1 MFMKRLT
8 LDEIK
13 MTSDLKALD
22 EEYQQVSKE
31 YSEDMSKWRKVA
43 AWRSQS
49 GMGDRDVEI
58 IEAVCKQKLS
68 DSGKRHAALLN
79 KIHGIKMQ
87 VTASSHTALEDKLKA
102 ILAEPLKK
110 EKEEKVV
117 TSASERATERE
128 RRKAEARAITK
139 QKKENENKKA
149 ILIAYLESVD
159 NRAFAIMQVENRA
172 LETGKYAP
180 YGEEISKE
188 EWEQLVEDTRE
199 LHEERSKRA
208 DTRKRKELG
217 IKEEEDPAFADRQ
230 DEDVERVNREL
241 EDEDKDE
248 GEKK

>member
-1 MFMKRLT
+1 MEDKDLAHLTRRDASHIMRIRKGEMYASHIMRIRKGEMYASHIMRIRKGEMYMKRLT

-110 EKEEKVV
+110 EKEEKQ
-117 TSASERATERE
+117 
-128 RRKAEARAITK
+128 K
-139 QKKENENKKA
+139 Q
-149 ILIAYLESVD
+149 
-159 NRAFAIMQVENRA
+159 
-172 LETGKYAP
+172 
-180 YGEEISKE
+180 
-188 EWEQLVEDTRE
+188 E
-199 LHEERSKRA
+199 LLQSKRKKM
-208 DTRKRKELG
+208 RIKRL
-217 IKEEEDPAFADRQ
+217 F
-230 DEDVERVNREL
+230 
-241 EDEDKDE
+241 
-248 GEKK
+248 